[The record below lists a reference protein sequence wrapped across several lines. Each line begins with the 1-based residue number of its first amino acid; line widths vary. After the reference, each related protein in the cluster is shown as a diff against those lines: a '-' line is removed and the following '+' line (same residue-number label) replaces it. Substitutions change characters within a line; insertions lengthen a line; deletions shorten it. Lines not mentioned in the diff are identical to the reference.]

1 MTRRHASVVVLG
13 IALLVSACG
22 SSPGGSDDSGLVSAP
37 DATIGSQAPATSPP
51 SNQGGGIGGA
61 IKVIAEAPGQANDA
75 ACAIEVQTL
84 TTASEAFD
92 ALTGAEPTSQNDLF
106 EAGLIRE
113 QSPWFEITADGVI
126 TPVPGSPCT

>member
-1 MTRRHASVVVLG
+1 MTRRHASLVVLG

-22 SSPGGSDDSGLVSAP
+22 SSPRGTDESGPASVP
-37 DATIGSQAPATSPP
+37 DATIGSQTPTTSPP
-51 SNQGGGIGGA
+51 ADQGGGIGGA

-84 TTASEAFD
+84 TTASEAFY
-92 ALTGAEPTSQNDLF
+92 ALNGAEPTSQNDLF

-113 QSPWFEITADGVI
+113 PSPWFEITPDGVI
-126 TPVPGSPCT
+126 VPAPESPCS